1 MTTADN
7 NQYTATEHKIVA
19 LHKQLGIPADYS
31 ARHHLKIQVECQQL
45 TSIGEDIFAR
55 EQMMTPQAASAWL
68 AMQAAA
74 AEEGVELQAV
84 SAFRSIDY
92 QAGIIQRKLSAGQ
105 NIKEILKVSAAPGFS
120 EHHSGCALDIT
131 TPGCEPLE
139 EEFENSPAF
148 QWLNRFADNFG
159 FKMSYPRDNVH
170 KVAYEPWHWCWSNRE
185 SEFTDSSP
193 R

>member
-1 MTTADN
+1 MTTADS
-7 NQYTATEHKIVA
+7 NQSTATERKIAA
-19 LHKQLGIPADYS
+19 LQRQLGIPADYS

-45 TSIGEDIFAR
+45 TSIGEDVFAR
-55 EQMMTPQAASAWL
+55 EQMMTPNAASAWL

-139 EEFENSPAF
+139 EEFENSQAF
-148 QWLNRFADNFG
+148 KWLLSSASDFCFSL
-159 FKMSYPRDNVH
+159 SYPKNNLH
-170 KVAYEPWHWCWSNRE
+170 GVAYEPWHWCWSKQ
-185 SEFTDSSP
+185 TT
-193 R
+193 